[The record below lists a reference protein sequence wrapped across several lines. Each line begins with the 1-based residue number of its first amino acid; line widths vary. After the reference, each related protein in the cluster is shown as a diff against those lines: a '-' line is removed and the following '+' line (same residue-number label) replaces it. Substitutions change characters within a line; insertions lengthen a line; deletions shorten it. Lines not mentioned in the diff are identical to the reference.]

1 MDRESGAENAGKWGK
16 CVKMV
21 ITWIKSTCSF
31 ANLIFEKHSHNTT
44 KSNEGK
50 CKKMC
55 ENGNNMD

>member
-1 MDRESGAENAGKWGK
+1 
-16 CVKMV
+16 MV